1 MDCEQCVSRPGN
13 ERRIDRVT
21 SRLRRLV
28 GPTVLSALVFCLWLS
43 GCGGGELD
51 TVSVD
56 GTVTYDGKP
65 LETGIVRFVPV
76 DPEGM
81 LATGPLKPGGEFTLS
96 TRGSDG
102 VLEGEYLVTVES
114 YLIDE
119 TVPEKD
125 RELGIGGKKSAIP
138 QKYSD
143 PETSGLK
150 ETIDGSRS
158 ISIELQKE

>member
-1 MDCEQCVSRPGN
+1 MYGEQRASRASGKLRAGQVPF
-13 ERRIDRVT
+13 RFDRLAVRT
-21 SRLRRLV
+21 L
-28 GPTVLSALVFCLWLS
+28 LSAFAVCLGLA
-43 GCGGGELD
+43 GCGGELD

-65 LETGIVRFVPV
+65 LEMGIVRFVPV

-81 LATGPLKPGGEFTLS
+81 LATGPLKAGGEFTLS

-102 VLEGEYLVTVES
+102 VLEGDYTVTVES
-114 YLIDE
+114 FLIDD